1 MHERPDPGELLAAA
15 RETVLGALLPHLP
28 REKHYEARMVANALA
43 IAGRAL
49 HAPPPPGDAAALA
62 RAIRAASPQPGS
74 ADYARIHAALLE
86 LTRARCAVS
95 APKAVAP

>member
-1 MHERPDPGELLAAA
+1 MHERPDPGALLEAARRTVLDSLLA
-15 RETVLGALLPHLP
+15 HLP

-49 HAPPPPGDAAALA
+49 HAPQPAQDAAALA
-62 RAIRAASPQPGS
+62 RGIREAPPLPGS
-74 ADYARIHAALLE
+74 AEYARIHAALRE

-95 APKAVAP
+95 APKAIA